1 VRTNAP
7 CTLYNKYIS
16 AGAEVYQRSEI
27 SAVKFENRKAINV
40 IKSGLLEADAVVI
53 YIPTVVIS
61 GYYVEPKAWQALSV
75 KTGFLTLQPGDYIVR
90 GVATEVIS
98 PTFTISDLKAKYNDV
113 VRITTVDRQDA
124 GSPSMWHYQIGA
136 S

>member
-1 VRTNAP
+1 MRTNSP

-16 AGAEVYQRSEI
+16 AGAEVYQRAEI
-27 SAVKFENRKAINV
+27 SAVKFENRKAANV

-61 GYYVEPKAWQALSV
+61 GYYVEPKAWQALVV

-98 PTFTISDLKAKYNDV
+98 PTFTITDLKAKYNDV

-136 S
+136 N